1 MREIDEHEQAR
12 RLAAAID
19 RSRIS
24 VGALWLRYFSIG
36 GTVGETEVEAYVRG
50 AISLPGL
57 ERDMLAHAANELIDE
72 MPPPPR
78 APYRDSPSE
87 LMAERPSD
95 ESGNDPDEAED

>member
-1 MREIDEHEQAR
+1 MKELDENEQAR
-12 RLAAAID
+12 RLALAID

-24 VGALWLRYFSIG
+24 IGALWLRYFSIG

-57 ERDMLAHAANELIDE
+57 ERDMLAHAANELVDE

-87 LMAERPSD
+87 ALAEYRCD
-95 ESGNDPDEAED
+95 RTEDTES